1 MAVKNRM
8 VLLMGKKQMEEN
20 RPINASTVA
29 RETGLTRQAISK
41 WVRGDV
47 TEFREEIVQK
57 LCRYFKC
64 ELGDL
69 LYIDWEGLEDED
81 TEAQPA

>member
-1 MAVKNRM
+1 MKNRM

-20 RPINASTVA
+20 RAINASTVA

-57 LCRYFKC
+57 LCKYFKC

-69 LYIDWEGLEDED
+69 LYIDWEGLAEE
-81 TEAQPA
+81 ENAEPA